1 MNTSILSSFFFLQL
15 VENFDF
21 YDEKLK
27 FRTKSIVFQNAKEQV
42 MDCFS
47 VIYTI
52 METQAVGLP
61 IFEEE
66 IETGAALIT
75 AFSCLFCERDD
86 DPYIVT
92 EIMWDA
98 YVNGDLHIMSPFYP
112 KVHQLASEIIKEN
125 KRHESKAKQRQIRR
139 NTL

>member
-98 YVNGDLHIMSPFYP
+98 YVNGDLQIMSPFYP

>member
-1 MNTSILSSFFFLQL
+1 MNLSIMSSFFFLQL

-21 YDEKLK
+21 YDKK
-27 FRTKSIVFQNAKEQV
+27 MAFKHKSVIFQHAKEHV
-42 MDCFS
+42 MSCFS
-47 VIYTI
+47 TVYTI

-66 IETGAALIT
+66 IEKSAALIT
-75 AFSCLFCERDD
+75 AFSCLFCERED

-98 YVNGDLHIMSPFYP
+98 YVNGDLHVISPYYP
-112 KVHQLASEIIKEN
+112 KVHQLAGDIIKEN
-125 KRHESKAKQRQIRR
+125 KKHESKTKQRQVRR
-139 NTL
+139 NTF